1 MKNTGGAKR
10 KGKSLCRPA
19 RAPTPASFTALE
31 SGCMW
36 LYCLVVCV
44 IDVMVCLMLRF
55 RMRAFHSPA
64 TACRTYLVREAD
76 GDELA
81 DGLGLRRPQVLV
93 VGQRLAPDA
102 CKIVCGPED

>member
-1 MKNTGGAKR
+1 MKKTGGAKR

-36 LYCLVVCV
+36 LYC
-44 IDVMVCLMLRF
+44 VCLFVFVGRVVLNVGIQLSWRPTVF
-55 RMRAFHSPA
+55 VR
-64 TACRTYLVREAD
+64 YLVGEAD

-81 DGLGLRRPQVLV
+81 DGLGLRRAQVLV
-93 VGQRLAPDA
+93 VGQGLAPVP
-102 CKIVCGPED
+102 CGIVW